1 MRLFRATG
9 HRWVWFRS
17 AGIAAVGVVV
27 TAVNSS
33 AQTGLLEGRV
43 TDTQGAALVG
53 VTVTAE
59 SPARA
64 TPAVEI
70 TDATG
75 AYRLSALPAGDYTV
89 NFRLVGFQTVHRTV
103 TLRNN
108 APVTLNEQMVL
119 AALTEQVDVV
129 AISPLLGTNIS
140 RDLLPAAVSVVGSG
154 ELRARGSAS
163 VADALHERLGPVSL
177 ESTTAN
183 LFQPTL
189 RFRGFTASPLL
200 GLPQGVAV
208 YQNGVRVNEPFGD
221 TVQFD
226 LMPMFAVTQMQLSA
240 GSNPTYGLNAL
251 GGALALRLKSGFD
264 FTGFQGEFSGGSFD
278 RLSSIAEYGVQQGSW
293 AFYAGATRFNES
305 GWRVASPSAVSQA
318 VADVAYRQG
327 RVDAGINLTYADT
340 RLNGNSASPIELLA
354 SDRSAVFTY
363 PDTTENELAFLQGR
377 FNLAATETWSV
388 QMNGYYRDL
397 SRQTLNGDEA
407 DFGVCDDDSL
417 PLGAPNGTLCLPA
430 PGDDDD
436 DDATDPP
443 MAPPGGTED
452 DDHADMDDESDGRP
466 LVDARTGRFIT
477 EADAAGNAAFNRT
490 DTAARGYG
498 ATVQATAAGA
508 LGSYDHVFV
517 VGASADV
524 ADVGFSS
531 NSEVGSLTQDRTV
544 IGSDL
549 FAGIFGEAP
558 DDLFNT
564 DLDTEN
570 QAVGLYFSDTLSISE
585 HFHTT
590 ISGRFNHARIN
601 ILDNLGT
608 SLNGEHSYSRFNPSI
623 GAVYQ
628 TSRNVSVFARYSE
641 SSRVPTAAE
650 LSCADPAEPCRVPN
664 AFVSDPPLEQATA
677 RSVEGGMRGNWV
689 GTRGNVEWSAAVYQ
703 TGIEDDI
710 LFVASPELIGTGF
723 FQNAGDTRRAG
734 FDLELSGRIDRV
746 NYYASYA
753 LVDATF
759 ESPLELPGNDEVNDA
774 TNSEGVLQVQ
784 PGDRLTGIPK
794 HNFKTGVGIG
804 ITSAWNL
811 SIEAITVSSRVFVG
825 DEGNDQ
831 FPVASHGVANL
842 RSSYRLHESIELFAR
857 IDNLFNADYE
867 TFGVLAELEIEL
879 EEAPGAEDPRFLS
892 PGSPRSAFSGIRVN
906 F

>member
-1 MRLFRATG
+1 MA
-9 HRWVWFRS
+9 V
-17 AGIAAVGVVV
+17 AAI
-27 TAVNSS
+27 NSS

-43 TDTQGAALVG
+43 TDAQGAALVG

-59 SPARA
+59 SPAIA
-64 TPAVEI
+64 APAVAI
-70 TDATG
+70 TDTTG
-75 AYRLSALPAGDYTV
+75 TYRLSALSAGDYTV

-103 TLRNN
+103 TLRTNT
-108 APVTLNEQMVL
+108 PVTLNEQMAL

-129 AISPLLGTNIS
+129 AISPLLGANIS
-140 RDLLPAAVSVVGSG
+140 RDRLPAAVSVVGSG
-154 ELRARGSAS
+154 ELRTRGSAS
-163 VADALHERLGPVSL
+163 VADALHERLGPVSM

-200 GLPQGVAV
+200 GLPQGIAV

-251 GGALALRLKSGFD
+251 GGALALQLKSGFD
-264 FTGFQGEFSGGSFD
+264 LSGFQGEFSGGSFD
-278 RLSSIAEYGVQQGSW
+278 RFSGTAEYGVQQGSW
-293 AFYAGATRFNES
+293 AFYAGATRFDEN
-305 GWRVASPSAVSQA
+305 GWRVASPSVVSQA
-318 VADVAYRQG
+318 VADMAYRQG
-327 RVDAGINLTYADT
+327 RVDAGINVTYANT

-407 DFGVCDDDSL
+407 DFGVCDNDSL
-417 PLGAPNGTLCLPA
+417 PLGAPDDTLCLA
-430 PGDDDD
+430 PPGADD
-436 DDATDPP
+436 DDANALMT
-443 MAPPGGTED
+443 PPGGTEN
-452 DDHADMDDESDGRP
+452 DDHTDMDNESEEQP
-466 LVDARTGRFIT
+466 LVDTRTGRFIT
-477 EADAAGNAAFNRT
+477 EADTAGNAAFNRT
-490 DTAARGYG
+490 NTATQGYG

-508 LGSYDHVFV
+508 LGRRDHVLIL
-517 VGASADV
+517 GASADV

-531 NSEVGSLTQDRTV
+531 SSEVGSLTQDRTV
-544 IGSDL
+544 TGSGL

-558 DDLFNT
+558 DDLFST

-585 HFHTT
+585 RFHTT

-601 ILDNLGT
+601 IFDNLGT
-608 SLNGEHSYSRFNPSI
+608 SLSGEHSYSRFNPSI

-641 SSRVPTAAE
+641 SNRVPTAAE

-664 AFVSDPPLEQATA
+664 AFVSDPPLQQATA
-677 RSVEGGMRGNWV
+677 RSVEGGIRGNWA
-689 GTRGNVEWSAAVYQ
+689 GTRGNLEWSAAVYQ
-703 TGIEDDI
+703 TGIQDDI

-774 TNSEGVLQVQ
+774 TN
-784 PGDRLTGIPK
+784 
-794 HNFKTGVGIG
+794 
-804 ITSAWNL
+804 
-811 SIEAITVSSRVFVG
+811 
-825 DEGNDQ
+825 
-831 FPVASHGVANL
+831 
-842 RSSYRLHESIELFAR
+842 
-857 IDNLFNADYE
+857 
-867 TFGVLAELEIEL
+867 
-879 EEAPGAEDPRFLS
+879 
-892 PGSPRSAFSGIRVN
+892 
-906 F
+906 

>member
-1 MRLFRATG
+1 MRPFRATG
-9 HRWVWFRS
+9 HRWMWFRS
-17 AGIAAVGVVV
+17 VSIAAASV
-27 TAVNSS
+27 AVAAINSS

-43 TDTQGAALVG
+43 TDAQGAALVG

-59 SPARA
+59 SPAIA
-64 TPAVEI
+64 APAVAI
-70 TDATG
+70 TDTTG
-75 AYRLSALPAGDYTV
+75 TYRLSALSAGDYTV
-89 NFRLVGFQTVHRTV
+89 DFRLDGFRAIHRTV
-103 TLRNN
+103 TLRTNT
-108 APVTLNEQMVL
+108 PVTLNERMVL

-129 AISPLLGTNIS
+129 AVSPLLGANIS
-140 RDLLPAAVSVVGSG
+140 RDRLPAAVSVVGSG
-154 ELRARGSAS
+154 ELRTRGSAS
-163 VADALHERLGPVSL
+163 VADALHERLGPVSM

-200 GLPQGVAV
+200 GLPQGIAV

-251 GGALALRLKSGFD
+251 GGALALQLKSGFD
-264 FTGFQGEFSGGSFD
+264 LSGFQGEFSGGSFD
-278 RLSSIAEYGVQQGSW
+278 RFSGTAEYGVQQGSW
-293 AFYAGATRFNES
+293 AFYAGATRFDEN
-305 GWRVASPSAVSQA
+305 GWRVASPSVVSQA
-318 VADVAYRQG
+318 VADMAYRQG
-327 RVDAGINLTYADT
+327 RVDAGINVTYANT

-363 PDTTENELAFLQGR
+363 PDTTENELGFLQGR

-407 DFGVCDDDSL
+407 DFGVCDNDSL
-417 PLGAPNGTLCLPA
+417 PLGAPDDTLCLA
-430 PGDDDD
+430 PPGADD
-436 DDATDPP
+436 DDANALMTPL
-443 MAPPGGTED
+443 GGTEN
-452 DDHADMDDESDGRP
+452 DDHTDMDNESEEQP
-466 LVDARTGRFIT
+466 LVDTRTGRFIT
-477 EADAAGNAAFNRT
+477 EADTDGNAAFNRT
-490 DTAARGYG
+490 NTATQGYG

-508 LGSYDHVFV
+508 LGRRDHVLIL
-517 VGASADV
+517 GASADV

-544 IGSDL
+544 TGSGL

-558 DDLFNT
+558 DDLFST

-585 HFHTT
+585 RFHTT

-601 ILDNLGT
+601 IFDNLGT
-608 SLNGEHSYSRFNPSI
+608 SLSGEHSYSRFNPSI

-641 SSRVPTAAE
+641 SNRVPTAAE

-664 AFVSDPPLEQATA
+664 AFVSDPPLQQATA
-677 RSVEGGMRGNWV
+677 RSVEGGIRGNWA
-689 GTRGNVEWSAAVYQ
+689 GTRGNLEWSAAVYQ
-703 TGIEDDI
+703 TGIQDDI

-774 TNSEGVLQVQ
+774 TNSEGVLEVQ
-784 PGDRLTGIPK
+784 PGDRLPGIPK

-804 ITSAWNL
+804 VTSAWDL
-811 SIEAITVSSRVFVG
+811 TIEAITVSTRVFVG

-831 FPVASHGVANL
+831 LPVASYGVANL
-842 RSSYRLHESIELFAR
+842 RSSYRLHESVELFAR
-857 IDNLFNADYE
+857 VDNLFNADYE

-879 EEAPGAEDPRFLS
+879 KEAPGAEDPRFLS
-892 PGSPRSAFSGIRVN
+892 PGSPRSVFSGVRVN